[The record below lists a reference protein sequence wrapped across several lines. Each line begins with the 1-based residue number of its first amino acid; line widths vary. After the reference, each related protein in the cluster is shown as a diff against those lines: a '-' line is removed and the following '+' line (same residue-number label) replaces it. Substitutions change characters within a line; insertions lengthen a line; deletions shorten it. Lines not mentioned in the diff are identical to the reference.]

1 MVNKK
6 NPKLKIKKDFLQIAK
21 NIYYKKKQ
29 NKGKWIIIIVY
40 SITIAD
46 TLLTK
51 KRIKKKITITRG
63 SQHIH
68 LLNIFLTLYSRK
80 HSTIIHL
87 LTQKFSSL
95 LSGEDLQLHY
105 TNSAKNGNLYTIAQ
119 KYFNCFPLQMLM
131 PNVAKFCIK
140 YNKSFNMTK
149 RYQPCL
155 NNIEYWH

>member
-21 NIYYKKKQ
+21 KHFYYKKKP

-51 KRIKKKITITRG
+51 KRIKKNKITITRG

-105 TNSAKNGNLYTIAQ
+105 TNSAKNGNIYHCTKILQ
-119 KYFNCFPLQMLM
+119 LFP
-131 PNVAKFCIK
+131 PADVDAKCCKVLHKI
-140 YNKSFNMTK
+140 
-149 RYQPCL
+149 
-155 NNIEYWH
+155 